1 MAAPAAPFVALAIF
15 VAAFALASLRGVH
28 LGVVMFVAACIT
40 GVGLAGMSLREVVA
54 GFPIGIL
61 ILIAGVTYFF
71 GIARL
76 NGTVDRVIGGVLRRT
91 GDQPMAVTV
100 AFATLAAVA
109 AAMGSP
115 QAGLVTAPIGMP
127 AARRAGVDAGLM
139 AIAIN
144 CGICAGSFA
153 PTSLFGIITYRVAS
167 QAGIGITPAT
177 LLATAVVANVVLLMA
192 AMALLRRRSHRPARA
207 TTAMAVGAATPST
220 SAAATE
226 STHASW
232 QQRATLTC
240 LAALV
245 AGIAVSA
252 VLGLEPDI
260 GVATLGLG
268 VVLVLLDPAIGR
280 TAFAQIDWSSAF
292 VVGGIVTFV
301 AVLQKLG
308 LVDLLGRL
316 AIDAGAPVIAAIVI
330 CAIAALVSAFASTT
344 GVLAALV
351 PLAVPLALS
360 GGMAGWALIAALG
373 VSATVVDASPF
384 SNTGATLVASAAE
397 DDRPALRRV
406 LLRWGLSMVLIAPA
420 LLVPALVLVSRWWP

>member
-1 MAAPAAPFVALAIF
+1 MDPTAPPFVALAVF
-15 VAAFALASLRGVH
+15 LGTFALASVRGVH
-28 LGVVMFVAACIT
+28 LGLAMFVAACAT
-40 GVGLAGMSLREVVA
+40 GVGIAGMPLRDVVA

-61 ILIAGVTYFF
+61 VLIAGVTYFF

-76 NGTVDRVIGGVLRRT
+76 NGTVDLAIGALLGRT
-91 GDQPMAVTV
+91 GNRPQAVTL
-100 AFATLAAVA
+100 AFFAMAAVA

-127 AARRAGVDAGLM
+127 AGRRAGVDAPLM

-153 PTSLFGIITYRVAS
+153 PTSLFGIITYRVAT

-177 LLATAVVANVVLLMA
+177 LLAVAIGANVVLLA
-192 AMALLRRRSHRPARA
+192 VAMSWLSRRSDVA
-207 TTAMAVGAATPST
+207 TTPGATPS
-220 SAAATE
+220 
-226 STHASW
+226 ASVARGEGARDARVGRH
-232 QQRATLTC
+232 QRATLAC

-245 AGIAVSA
+245 IGVVGAGMA
-252 VLGLEPDI
+252 GLEPDI
-260 GVATLGLG
+260 GVTALGLG
-268 VVLVLLDPAIGR
+268 VLLVLIDPSAGR
-280 TAFAQIDWSSAF
+280 SAFAQIDWSSAF

-301 AVLQKLG
+301 GVLQKLG
-308 LVDLLGRL
+308 LIALLGRL
-316 AIDAGAPVIAAIVI
+316 AIDAGQPLVAAFVV
-330 CAIAALVSAFASTT
+330 CMIAALVSAFASTT

-360 GGMAGWALIAALG
+360 GEVAGWALIAALG

-397 DDRPALRRV
+397 EDRPRLRRV
-406 LLRWGLSMVLIAPA
+406 LLRWGLSMVVMAPA
-420 LLVPALVLVSRWWP
+420 LLLPVLVALSRWWP